1 MNGPHKLSLF
11 THTNE
16 TIPGREHAILML
28 YKHTVI
34 PVVLLSLF
42 ISSCGAKPSS
52 PSAGASYN
60 DTKTMVMDILKS
72 DDGKKAVQAAS
83 QGGGG
88 GGQGGAGGG
97 QAQGNQSQ
105 IKLLSANDSTQLQSA
120 VKDVLT
126 ADPNNKFLQEMMK
139 DPKFAGDFAKAIQK
153 DTKQLHKDLLKDPE
167 YQNLM
172 VSTMKNPEFEKMIMD
187 TMKQS
192 QYRQQMMSVIH
203 ESFQS
208 PLFRTELLDLFKAAM
223 KEQTTQPPKAASTGG
238 ADQKGGADKKS
249 GGGKSSQGKSGAGK

>member
-1 MNGPHKLSLF
+1 MNAPHNLSLF

-28 YKHTVI
+28 LYKHTVI
-34 PVVLLSLF
+34 PVVLLSLL
-42 ISSCGAKPSS
+42 ISSCGSKSS
-52 PSAGASYN
+52 SSPPSAGASYN

-83 QGGGG
+83 QGGSG
-88 GGQGGAGGG
+88 GGQGAGGI

-105 IKLLSANDSTQLQSA
+105 IKLLSAGDSAQLQSA

-139 DPKFAGDFAKAIQK
+139 DPKFAGEFAKAIQK
-153 DTKQLHKDLLKDPE
+153 DTKQMHKDLLKDPE

-172 VSTMKNPEFEKMIMD
+172 ISTMKNPEYEKIIMD

-192 QYRQQMMSVIH
+192 QYRQQMMTVIQ
-203 ESFQS
+203 ESIQS
-208 PLFRTELLDLFKAAM
+208 PLFRTELLDLLKAAM
-223 KEQTTQPPKAASTGG
+223 KEQSQPAKASSVGGGDQTGG
-238 ADQKGGADKKS
+238 NKKS
-249 GGGKSSQGKSGAGK
+249 SGGSSTSKSSGGK

>member
-1 MNGPHKLSLF
+1 MNARHNLSLF

-28 YKHTVI
+28 RYKHTVI
-34 PVVLLSLF
+34 PIVLISLL
-42 ISSCGAKPSS
+42 ISSCGSNSASS
-52 PSAGASYN
+52 PSAGASYK

-88 GGQGGAGGG
+88 GSKGGTSGG

-105 IKLLSANDSTQLQSA
+105 IKLLSAGDSVQLQSA

-139 DPKFAGDFAKAIQK
+139 DPKFAGDFAKAIEK
-153 DTKQLHKDLLKDPE
+153 DTKKLHKDLLKDPE

-172 VSTMKNPEFEKMIMD
+172 ISTMKNPEYEKIILD

-192 QYRQQMMSVIH
+192 QYRQQMMTVIH
-203 ESFQS
+203 ESIQS
-208 PLFRTELLDLFKAAM
+208 PLFRTELLDLLKAAM
-223 KEQTTQPPKAASTGG
+223 KEQTQPPKATSAGG
-238 ADQKGGADKKS
+238 GDQKGGKKKS
-249 GGGKSSQGKSGAGK
+249 GGGKSKSKSTGGK